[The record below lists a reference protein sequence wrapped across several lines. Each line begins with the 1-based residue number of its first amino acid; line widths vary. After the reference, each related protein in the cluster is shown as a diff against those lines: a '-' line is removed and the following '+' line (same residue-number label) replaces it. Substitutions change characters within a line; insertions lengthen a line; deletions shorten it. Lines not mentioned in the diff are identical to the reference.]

1 MAAGNRMIYAVRA
14 DHIGL
19 VAGVVD
25 CGTGG
30 LRIRIKG
37 AGWAPGKFTSH
48 EAALRRLLDM
58 RTYTQA
64 EADMARRACTT
75 T

>member
-1 MAAGNRMIYAVRA
+1 MATGSRMIYAVRA

-25 CGTGG
+25 CGAAGF
-30 LRIRIKG
+30 RIRIKG
-37 AGWAPGKFTSH
+37 AGWAPGKFTSR

-58 RTYTQA
+58 RTYTPS
-64 EADMARRACTT
+64 EFETARRVCSEN
-75 T
+75 